1 MEEVTA
7 VADAINKRIER
18 LEALCAELDDA
29 DKYVAET
36 ESNYDKEV
44 AKAQARLAMGKIDE
58 IDTVPIGKV
67 SITLIPKYAAGICYE
82 EKCAMLIAKN
92 RRKSLAKKID
102 VLSSTLNAKQSIY
115 RQLSHEKVGN
125 Y

>member
-1 MEEVTA
+1 MDEVTA
-7 VADAINKRIER
+7 VADAINKRIDR

-44 AKAQARLAMGKIDE
+44 GKAQARLAMGKIEE
-58 IDTVPIGKV
+58 IDGVPIGKV
-67 SITLIPKYAAGICYE
+67 SVTLIPKYAAAICYE
-82 EKCAMLIAKN
+82 EKCAMIIARN
-92 RRKSLAKKID
+92 RRKSLATKID
-102 VLSSTLNAKQSIY
+102 VLSSTLSAKQSIY
-115 RQLSHEKVGN
+115 RQLSHEKVGT